1 VSSDPRQAA
10 GEVDPT
16 DVVVVGGGV
25 GGLIAARAC
34 ALAGQRVILVEASPA
49 LGGTVGSHVVDGLRL
64 DSGAESFATRRGT
77 VAAYLGELGLADR
90 IVQPNPDGAWVQLAE
105 RAIQLPRTGLL
116 GIPAHPFDATAIAT
130 AIGRAGVA
138 RAKADLVLP
147 AAIGARERTLGG
159 LVRARMGD
167 RVVDRLVA
175 PIVSGVHSAHPDE
188 VDADSVAPGLRAGLA
203 EHGSLGRAVASMRA
217 ASPAG
222 SAVSG
227 ISGGVHLLVDAL
239 VADLKRLGVDVR
251 TSLAVEAV
259 HRHRSHEGA
268 AAYDDW
274 HVELADGRGIDAAGV
289 VLAIPASGLLRLFS
303 GLAPRS
309 VTDGWPEPSS
319 VELVTLV
326 VRAPELDAAPRG
338 TGVLVAADAPGI
350 RAKALTHAT
359 AKWPWL
365 RELAGDRHVLR
376 LSYGRAGGDDD
387 TAGLPD
393 DELTAIAVRDASA
406 LLGVDLAGRV
416 TGSARVRWTNAL
428 PFAASGH
435 RERVQAVRDEAAEH
449 PGLEITG
456 SAVAGTGLASVVA
469 DAVAAAERVLA
480 R

>member
-1 VSSDPRQAA
+1 VASDPRQAA

-90 IVQPNPDGAWVQLAE
+90 IVQPNPDGAWVQLAD

-116 GIPAHPFDATAIAT
+116 GIPAHPFDATIAT

-147 AAIGARERTLGG
+147 AAVGAKERTLGG

-188 VDADSVAPGLRAGLA
+188 VDADAVAPGLRAGLA
-203 EHGSLGRAVASMRA
+203 EQGSLGRAVASMRA

-227 ISGGVHLLVDAL
+227 IAGGVHLLVDAL
-239 VADLKRLGVDVR
+239 VADLERLGVDVR
-251 TSLAVEAV
+251 TSLAVESV

-289 VLAIPASGLLRLFS
+289 VLAIPAAGLIRLFG
-303 GLAPRS
+303 GLAPRT
-309 VTDGWPEPSS
+309 VTEGWPEPSS

-338 TGVLVAADAPGI
+338 TGVLVSADAPGI

-365 RELAGDRHVLR
+365 KELAGDRHVLR
-376 LSYGRAGGDDD
+376 LSSGRAGGDDD
-387 TAGLPD
+387 TAAVPD

-469 DAVAAAERVLA
+469 DAVAAADRVLA